1 MKTIVRH
8 ETQEDFFARMA
19 SLAQKLDR
27 GEPVESCEN
36 VSFEDLDEMTSF
48 KTQQERKARK
58 ASFKLIE
65 GGGGK
70 IKGKAK
76 ELSSSALHLHL
87 SKKGIWIAASDTFD
101 RDARVML
108 RKYHH
113 VILYKLDSGMFVT
126 SEERPRDDKLRAKHR
141 DK

>member
-8 ETQEDFFARMA
+8 ETQEDFFARMT

-27 GEPVESCEN
+27 GEKVEACEN
-36 VSFEDLDEMTSF
+36 ISFEDLDEMTSF
-48 KTQQERKARK
+48 KIEQERKARK

-70 IKGKAK
+70 TKGKVK
-76 ELSSSALHLHL
+76 ELSPSALHQHF
-87 SKKGIWIAASDTFD
+87 SKKGVWIAASDTFD
-101 RDARVML
+101 REARMML
-108 RKYHH
+108 RKYRH
-113 VILYKLDSGMFVT
+113 IIFYKLDSGMFVT
-126 SEERPRDDKLRAKHR
+126 LEDLPKNEKIRAKQR